1 MFRFFGNQ
9 RYFKLF
15 FNIDKKN
22 LRELSKDHGT
32 VSHLSNVTDQ
42 LAREGLI
49 EKKRKGREIEIHLTE
64 EGKEFLLILREFDK
78 FAKKQMEKIKNG
90 VKDEGKD
97 QVVPSD

>member
-32 VSHLSNVTDQ
+32 VSHLSTVTDQ
-42 LAREGLI
+42 LVREGLI
-49 EKKRKGREIEIHLTE
+49 NKTTKGREVEISLTK
-64 EGKEFLLILREFDK
+64 EGKEFMEILRSFHD
-78 FAKKQMEKIKNG
+78 FATKQMDKIKNG
-90 VKDEGKD
+90 EKNEGKSK
-97 QVVPSD
+97 VVSPT